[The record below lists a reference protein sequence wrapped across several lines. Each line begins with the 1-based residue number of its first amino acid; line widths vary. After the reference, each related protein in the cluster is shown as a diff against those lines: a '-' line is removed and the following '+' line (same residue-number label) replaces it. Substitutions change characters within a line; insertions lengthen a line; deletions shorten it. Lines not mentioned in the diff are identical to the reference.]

1 MAQSFS
7 ERASYVFEPNTA
19 LTEYLDIANVAF
31 SLAIAKGL
39 APGKLISLTVP
50 HKGRNDIPT
59 NVIRFHELVL
69 SAQPPPYYSS
79 GLMWMGTI
87 PGDVHYKLFHVCV
100 TSPPDDPK
108 WVIMTDCS
116 YIYDP
121 TSYVAH
127 IGSLSDAGL
136 GNSSG
141 SSLALV
147 ALENLASG
155 DFVNVVPGGVG
166 VRKADASS
174 PEKEASGYVKASCAF
189 GSSALVFFN
198 GINDKVTGQI
208 NGPVFLS
215 TTPGLATSDPSTLTS
230 GQLRQRLGT
239 AITAV
244 SINFQPDI
252 SIILA

>member
-19 LTEYLDIANVAF
+19 LTEYLEVANLAF
-31 SLAIAKGL
+31 SLAVAKGL
-39 APGKLISLTVP
+39 APGKIISLTVP

-69 SAQPPPYYSS
+69 SAQPPPYHAS

-100 TSPPDDPK
+100 TDPPSDPQ

-121 TSYVAH
+121 SAFVAY
-127 IGSLSDAGL
+127 INSLS
-136 GNSSG
+136 SSGVVGGGG

-147 ALENLASG
+147 ALEDLASG
-155 DFVNVVPGGVG
+155 DFVNVMPSGVG
-166 VRKADASS
+166 VRKADARD
-174 PEKEASGYVKASCAF
+174 PDKEASGYVKASFTF

-198 GINDKVTGQI
+198 GINDKVTGQTT
-208 NGPVFLS
+208 GPVFLS
-215 TTPGLATSDPSTLTS
+215 TTPGLATTDPSSLTS